1 MSDLQTTEMQAFLQL
16 RPYLFAGQLAALEQ
30 LSKGE
35 EGAYF
40 LGLVVELAA
49 RISSIPAMDEGPEVT
64 NDSPVMLH
72 YFYQGSD
79 WYIFELEHVAEDD
92 VVLGFGWAILGG
104 DYQMAELGCISV
116 SELLV
121 CGVELDLHFTQKTLG
136 QVRLEHLSRINHGNA
151 SIQALMRDTPRV
163 VDGRITYSIR

>member
-1 MSDLQTTEMQAFLQL
+1 
-16 RPYLFAGQLAALEQ
+16 
-30 LSKGE
+30 
-35 EGAYF
+35 
-40 LGLVVELAA
+40 
-49 RISSIPAMDEGPEVT
+49 MDEGPEVT
-64 NDSPVMLH
+64 NDSPVKLH

-116 SELLV
+116 SELLA
-121 CGVELDLHFTQKTLG
+121 CGVELDLHFAPKTLG
-136 QVRLEHLSRINHGNA
+136 QVRLEHLGRINHGNA

-163 VDGRITYSIR
+163 VAGRITYSIR

>member
-1 MSDLQTTEMQAFLQL
+1 MSDLKTTAKQAFSQL
-16 RPYLFAGQLAALEQ
+16 RPYLFAGQLATLEQ
-30 LSKGE
+30 LSKGK
-35 EGAYF
+35 EGEYF
-40 LGLVVELAA
+40 RGLVVALDAHI
-49 RISSIPAMDEGPEVT
+49 RSIPAMDQGPEVT
-64 NDSPVMLH
+64 NDSTVMLH

-79 WYIFELEHVAEDD
+79 WYIFELQHVAEDD

-116 SELLV
+116 SELLA
-121 CGVELDLHFTQKTLG
+121 CGVELDLHFAPKTLG

-163 VDGRITYSIR
+163 VAGRITYSIR

>member
-1 MSDLQTTEMQAFLQL
+1 MSDLKTTAKQAFSQL
-16 RPYLFAGQLAALEQ
+16 RPYLFAGQLATLEQ
-30 LSKGE
+30 LCEGE
-35 EGAYF
+35 EGEYF
-40 LGLVVELAA
+40 RGLVVELAA
-49 RISSIPAMDEGPEVT
+49 QIGSIPAMDEGPEVT
-64 NDSPVMLH
+64 NDSPVKLH

-104 DYQMAELGCISV
+104 DYQMAELGCINV

-121 CGVELDLHFTQKTLG
+121 CGVELDLHFAQKTLG
-136 QVRLEHLSRINHGNA
+136 QVRLEHLGRINHGNA

-163 VDGRITYSIR
+163 VAGRITYSIR

>member
-1 MSDLQTTEMQAFLQL
+1 MDDLKVSAENAFSYL
-16 RPYLFAGQLAALEQ
+16 RPYLFVGQLAALQQYSE
-30 LSKGE
+30 GE
-35 EGAYF
+35 ESEYF
-40 LGLVVELAA
+40 RGVVVELAA
-49 RISSIPAMDEGPEVT
+49 RIGSIPAMNEGPEVT
-64 NDSPVMLH
+64 NDSPAMLH

-104 DYQMAELGCISV
+104 DYQNAELGCISV
-116 SELLV
+116 SELLA
-121 CGVELDLHFTQKTLG
+121 CGVELDLHFAPKTLG

-151 SIQALMRDTPRV
+151 SIRALMRDTPRI